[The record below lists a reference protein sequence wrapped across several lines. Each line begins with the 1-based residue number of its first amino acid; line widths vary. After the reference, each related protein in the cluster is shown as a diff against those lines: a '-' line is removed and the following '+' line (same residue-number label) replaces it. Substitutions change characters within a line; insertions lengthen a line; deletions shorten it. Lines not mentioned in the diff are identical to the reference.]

1 MECECGGVPIEGK
14 SSYSVSNEMFT
25 FIIQD
30 LPAYKCMR
38 CSKVLFTEE
47 TVEKVKKL
55 VRKIERE
62 TAEII
67 TGRVSVNLRDYE

>member
-1 MECECGGVPIEGK
+1 MECECGGVAIEGK

-47 TVEKVKKL
+47 TVDRVKKL

-62 TAEII
+62 TSEIV
-67 TGRVSVNLRDYE
+67 TGKVATNLYEY

>member
-1 MECECGGVPIEGK
+1 MECGCGGVLLDGK
-14 SSYSVSNEMFT
+14 SAYRVSNERFT

-38 CSKVLFTEE
+38 CDKILFKDE
-47 TVEKVKKL
+47 TVEKIQKL

-62 TAEII
+62 TNEIV
-67 TGRVSVNLRDYE
+67 TESPSHNLYDY